1 MDIAGISPRDG
12 AELIRMLRLYQAG
25 KLFPQERT
33 RDDFRIVPDPW
44 YVYNTT
50 TETIPPF
57 GVMQVTSATREV
69 SGRIY
74 HDVVKPFSYDFR
86 NGAFLFNGSQ
96 AIPPKHYG
104 AGNAGPVTRAA
115 KIFTAQTNSNLRY
128 RPRLGYWLVEESN
141 VGQWTFAGNDTI
153 AFTDPQYTIVR
164 LFVHP
169 PVLADLVHCRT
180 PSSGIGAKVGDVMD
194 AEYCTAQTCSTQGAL
209 STSNAGD
216 QILVFNPTSTAIAGS
231 TDIVAAKNASGIYIC
246 IVEDCG

>member
-25 KLFPQERT
+25 KLFPQERM

-50 TETIPPF
+50 IETIPPF

-96 AIPPKHYG
+96 AIPPSHYG

-153 AFTDPQYTIVR
+153 AFTDPEYTIVR

-169 PVLADLVHCRT
+169 PILADLVHCVTPSGGIPAASSGTMGSAFCSART
-180 PSSGIGAKVGDVMD
+180 CSVLGVLGTSSPGDDVKVFNPSSGAVAGN
-194 AEYCTAQTCSTQGAL
+194 TA
-209 STSNAGD
+209 
-216 QILVFNPTSTAIAGS
+216 
-231 TDIVAAKNASGIYIC
+231 IVAAKNASGIYIC